1 MDGVAESGVLY
12 AAGGKA
18 RLLQRHDMP
27 NDWDPATDTTLT
39 VWECMQHLIKRL
51 EDHGEEAAAALLK
64 AIGPRAESART
75 LAYSLYTHCE
85 RKGDATEAGAY
96 NALVVAWPE
105 LEELSTKASNST
117 TYTQGTLPGS
127 NE

>member
-1 MDGVAESGVLY
+1 MASVAESGVLY

-18 RLLQRHDMP
+18 RLLQRPDMP
-27 NDWDPATDTTLT
+27 DDWDPATDTTLT

-64 AIGPRAESART
+64 AIGPRAEAART